1 MSYCLCTHTQFVLC
15 SCLGTLKC
23 TRPRNI
29 PFALFLDN
37 LQSFRM
43 FWFDLWYVEI
53 STRGLWCTQSEAWVE
68 TNQWQ
73 QRVSINW
80 PIRGRV
86 KDLAI
91 ISCCNILWDGKHDWN
106 LEFMSTDLHQSC
118 RRDFAGICFFWIE
131 RSTIIHTMSWPTKRL
146 RSQSMTN
153 KSSFQITI
161 LW

>member
-68 TNQWQ
+68 TNQLQ

-106 LEFMSTDLHQSC
+106 LEFMSTDYLLISI
-118 RRDFAGICFFWIE
+118 RVVE
-131 RSTIIHTMSWPTKRL
+131 E
-146 RSQSMTN
+146 
-153 KSSFQITI
+153 I
-161 LW
+161 LPEFVFLNRKVDNNPHYVMAHKEAKKPIYDQ

>member
-53 STRGLWCTQSEAWVE
+53 STRGLWCTQGEAWVK

-73 QRVSINW
+73 QRVSINR
-80 PIRGRV
+80 PIRGRL

-106 LEFMSTDLHQSC
+106 LEFMSTYWSPSELSKRFC
-118 RRDFAGICFFWIE
+118 RNFFWNGKVDDKP
-131 RSTIIHTMSWPTKRL
+131 HYVMVHQVAKKPNYD
-146 RSQSMTN
+146 Q
-153 KSSFQITI
+153 
-161 LW
+161 